1 MLGAPAGAFIGSAG
15 FQSGVDSLKFFPILP
30 LNSGCLGGSTIRFC
44 LLASSSGEDCACICD
59 GRFQKFVT
67 CWLTIPARII
77 TIMEKRYLGFMVT
90 FMVRVDCFNKR
101 LLSVMSL
108 TVN

>member
-1 MLGAPAGAFIGSAG
+1 
-15 FQSGVDSLKFFPILP
+15 
-30 LNSGCLGGSTIRFC
+30 
-44 LLASSSGEDCACICD
+44 
-59 GRFQKFVT
+59 VT